1 MVVVVL
7 AAFIDALL
15 ARRNAGAQLRFD
27 HRDVAIGP
35 PHRDAI
41 GGGADVGAVHALAD
55 AGAHVAILG
64 AAGIGAAVADGRA
77 IHRMANCLGQRLVVI
92 GTDLRMLGD
101 HLLDGHGGS
110 PCWVDEAEA
119 GGIVPPICARHGL
132 GGARC
137 SVYVPRMTDLISLV
151 SLLFL
156 GLVAG
161 TAAGWFFA
169 SRPLVDLRTRLSES
183 ERAAAERE
191 GEFKRAIAE
200 LGQARVEVASLKER
214 AGQVDGLLVR
224 LDAALAGRAQLAEK
238 LAALESASEE
248 REKAFAEQRAGLLS
262 AQESLKKEFENAGNR
277 VLEQAQKAFLD
288 RAEARFRQS
297 EETGEAKIKALL
309 SPVGE
314 KLASYERQVAELEAK
329 RTDAF
334 GQLAGLI
341 QSMKEGQEQVRREAQ
356 RLGNSLTNAPKARGR
371 WGERA
376 LQNLLEQCGLAQ
388 HTDFIME
395 HSVSTEDGRLRPDA
409 IVRIPGGKV
418 LVIDSKVSLNA
429 YQQAFEAVDD
439 DARARALAD
448 HVRSMRN
455 HVQTLGAKSYQSQ
468 FEDAPDYVVMFVPG
482 EHFVAAALEADP
494 DLWNFA
500 FDKRVLLATP
510 TNLVAIA
517 RTVAQ
522 VWRQDGLA
530 KEAQEIGRMGAELYD
545 RLAMAADHLKR
556 VGGGLES
563 AVNNYN
569 KFVGSFERN
578 VLSSGRR
585 LAEKGIEIGKREI
598 EEVPLVASAPR
609 YNGEDVAA
617 LEAPDSEA

>member
-1 MVVVVL
+1 MTDVILLVVTLVL
-7 AAFIDALL
+7 GLL
-15 ARRNAGAQLRFD
+15 AGL
-27 HRDVAIGP
+27 
-35 PHRDAI
+35 
-41 GGGADVGAVHALAD
+41 
-55 AGAHVAILG
+55 
-64 AAGIGAAVADGRA
+64 
-77 IHRMANCLGQRLVVI
+77 
-92 GTDLRMLGD
+92 
-101 HLLDGHGGS
+101 
-110 PCWVDEAEA
+110 A
-119 GGIVPPICARHGL
+119 GGW
-132 GGARC
+132 
-137 SVYVPRMTDLISLV
+137 
-151 SLLFL
+151 FL
-156 GLVAG
+156 
-161 TAAGWFFA
+161 A
-169 SRPLVDLRTRLSES
+169 SRPLADLRARLAAGEA
-183 ERAAAERE
+183 AAAERE
-191 GEFKRAIAE
+191 AKFARAIAE
-200 LGQARVEVASLKER
+200 LGEARIEIAGLKER
-214 AGQVDGLLVR
+214 AGQADGLLAR
-224 LDAALAGRAQLAEK
+224 LDSVQADRAGLAER
-238 LAALESASEE
+238 LAALESASAE
-248 REKAFAEQRAGLLS
+248 REKAFAEQKSALLA
-262 AQESLKKEFENAGNR
+262 AQDSLRKEFENAGSR
-277 VLEQAQKAFLD
+277 VLEQAQRAFLE
-288 RAEARFRQS
+288 RADARFRQS
-297 EETGEAKIKALL
+297 EEAGEAKIKALL

-314 KLASYERQVAELEAK
+314 KLANYERQVADLEAK

-388 HTDFIME
+388 HTDFMME
-395 HSVSTEDGRLRPDA
+395 HSIDTEDGRLRPDA

-429 YQQAFEAVDD
+429 YQEAFEATDD
-439 DARARALAD
+439 EARARALAD
-448 HVRSMRN
+448 HVRSMRG

-545 RLAMAADHLKR
+545 RLATAAEHLKR

-578 VLSSGRR
+578 VVTSAKR
-585 LAEKGIEIGKREI
+585 LRDKGIEIGKREI
-598 EEVPLVASAPR
+598 DEVPQLASVPR
-609 YNGEDVAA
+609 YNAEDVAA
-617 LEAPDSEA
+617 LGAPEDESDKRDAAE

>member
-1 MVVVVL
+1 MDPAIL
-7 AAFIDALL
+7 SIIALF
-15 ARRNAGAQLRFD
+15 AGA
-27 HRDVAIGP
+27 
-35 PHRDAI
+35 
-41 GGGADVGAVHALAD
+41 AL
-55 AGAHVAILG
+55 
-64 AAGIGAAVADGRA
+64 
-77 IHRMANCLGQRLVVI
+77 
-92 GTDLRMLGD
+92 
-101 HLLDGHGGS
+101 
-110 PCWVDEAEA
+110 
-119 GGIVPPICARHGL
+119 
-132 GGARC
+132 
-137 SVYVPRMTDLISLV
+137 
-151 SLLFL
+151 
-156 GLVAG
+156 
-161 TAAGWFFA
+161 GWFLA
-169 SRPLVDLRTRLSES
+169 SRPLADLRAQV
-183 ERAAAERE
+183 AAAEAAGAE
-191 GEFKRAIAE
+191 GEAKFARAIAE
-200 LGQARVEVASLKER
+200 LGEARIEVAGLKER
-214 AGQVDGLLVR
+214 VGQADGLMAR
-224 LDAALAGRAQLAEK
+224 LDSVLAERAGLAEK
-238 LAALESASEE
+238 LAALESASAE
-248 REKAFAEQRAGLLS
+248 REKAFAEQKATLLA
-262 AQESLKKEFENAGNR
+262 AQDSLKKEFENAGSR
-277 VLEQAQKAFLD
+277 VLEQAQKAFLE
-288 RAEARFRQS
+288 RADARFRQS
-297 EETGEAKIKALL
+297 EEAGEAKIAALL

-314 KLASYERQVAELEAK
+314 KLASYERQVADLEAK

-388 HTDFIME
+388 HTDFVME
-395 HSVSTEDGRLRPDA
+395 HSINTEDGRLRPDA

-429 YQQAFEAVDD
+429 YQEAFEATDD

-468 FEDAPDYVVMFVPG
+468 FDDAPDYVVMFVPG

-545 RLAMAADHLKR
+545 RLATAAEHLKR

-585 LAEKGIEIGKREI
+585 LAEKGVEIGKREI
-598 EEVPLVASAPR
+598 DEVPLVASAPR
-609 YNGEDVAA
+609 YNAEDVAA
-617 LEAPDSEA
+617 LEAPDDDAASGRRDAAE

>member
-1 MVVVVL
+1 MDPTIL
-7 AAFIDALL
+7 SIIALL
-15 ARRNAGAQLRFD
+15 AGALLGWFLASR
-27 HRDVAIGP
+27 VA
-35 PHRDAI
+35 A
-41 GGGADVGAVHALAD
+41 
-55 AGAHVAILG
+55 
-64 AAGIGAAVADGRA
+64 
-77 IHRMANCLGQRLVVI
+77 
-92 GTDLRMLGD
+92 DLRSRLAA
-101 HLLDGHGGS
+101 
-110 PCWVDEAEA
+110 AEA
-119 GGIVPPICARHGL
+119 A
-132 GGARC
+132 
-137 SVYVPRMTDLISLV
+137 T
-151 SLLFL
+151 
-156 GLVAG
+156 
-161 TAAGWFFA
+161 
-169 SRPLVDLRTRLSES
+169 
-183 ERAAAERE
+183 AERE
-191 GEFKRAIAE
+191 GEFKRAVAE
-200 LGQARVEVASLKER
+200 LGEARIEVAALGER
-214 AGQVDGLLVR
+214 AARADDLAVQLDTAREENARFRAERAAFEEQKRLLEES
-224 LDAALAGRAQLAEK
+224 RAN
-238 LAALESASEE
+238 
-248 REKAFAEQRAGLLS
+248 LL
-262 AQESLKKEFENAGNR
+262 KEFENTGAQVLNR
-277 VLEQAQKAFLD
+277 AQEAFLK
-288 RAEARFRQS
+288 RAEERLGHSEKAS
-297 EETGEAKIKALL
+297 EEKLKALL
-309 SPVGE
+309 APVGDRL
-314 KLASYERQVAELEAK
+314 KSYEEQVKALEEK
-329 RTDAF
+329 RVDAF
-334 GQLAGLI
+334 GQLAGVI
-341 QSMKEGQEQVRREAQ
+341 EEMRKGQDEVRREAQ

-388 HTDFIME
+388 HTDFLME

-429 YQQAFEAVDD
+429 YQEAFEATDD
-439 DARARALAD
+439 DARARALAE

-468 FEDAPDYVVMFVPG
+468 FADAPDYVVMFVPG

-545 RLAMAADHLKR
+545 RLATAAEHLKR

-585 LAEKGIEIGKREI
+585 LADKGVEIGKRVI
-598 EEVPLVASAPR
+598 DDVPLVESAPR
-609 YNGEDVAA
+609 YNAADGDAVVAEYPA
-617 LEAPDSEA
+617 LEDRKDAAE